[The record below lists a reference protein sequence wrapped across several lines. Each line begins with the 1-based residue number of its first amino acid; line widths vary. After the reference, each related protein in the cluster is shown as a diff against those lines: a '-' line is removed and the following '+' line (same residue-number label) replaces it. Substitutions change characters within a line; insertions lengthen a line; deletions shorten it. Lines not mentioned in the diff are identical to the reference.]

1 MIKTLVSDGD
11 DDRAAMLAR
20 LREAMRRMLRFRK

>member
-11 DDRAAMLAR
+11 DDRRAVLAE
-20 LREAMRRMLRFRK
+20 LAEAMRRMLRIRR